1 MSPFAAVLIFYLGV
15 ISLITVVATCLDKF
29 FAKRD
34 MRRISEKA
42 LFLLAVFGGSIAEY
56 VTMRLIRHK
65 TLHKKFMLGLPLITL
80 LQVGFVFLLSYL
92 SFKGTV

>member
-1 MSPFAAVLIFYLGV
+1 MSPFAAVLIFYLGA

-42 LFLLAVFGGSIAEY
+42 LILLAVFGGSIAEY

-80 LQVGFVFLLSYL
+80 LQVGFVFLLLYL